1 MVLRGQ
7 IVNGLFHGKGAF
19 EYFNGMAQLF
29 NLVNSLANKIT
40 GDPFQLVG
48 GGGVLHSEIGILI
61 YKNFVLSTELIM

>member
-29 NLVNSLANKIT
+29 NSVNSLANNVYYDDDLYHDHKQAEILLT
-40 GDPFQLVG
+40 LVYCG
-48 GGGVLHSEIGILI
+48 FNPLTP
-61 YKNFVLSTELIM
+61 KPA